1 MKLISPSLSGYSA
14 PLRLAI
20 FVLTL
25 LALWTP
31 LALPIYWRVSDPNWQ
46 SILTMPILY
55 GEFIFLVKFWGK
67 EVYQEPQI
75 LKCYGLEFTK
85 RNGQDLLKGL
95 SFGLITVMSL
105 LLLEGGLGWLTW
117 QLPDP
122 SSLPRIILEGCLI
135 SLGVGFAEE
144 LLFRGWL
151 LNELQRDYSPTPS
164 LWADAAIFATLHYIK
179 PVEEMLKNLPAFPGL
194 LLLGLTLVWAKRSCQ
209 GRLGL
214 PMGFH
219 GGLVWGYYIINTGQL
234 VVYSHQVSDWLTGIS
249 KNPIAGIMGILLL
262 GIIAVFMRR
271 GAIAADSRWSE

>member
-1 MKLISPSLSGYSA
+1 MKLSFTSLGEFSA

-25 LALWTP
+25 LSLWAP
-31 LALPIYWRVSDPNWQ
+31 LALPIYWLVSDLNWE
-46 SILTMPILY
+46 SILTMTLLY
-55 GEFIFLVKFWGK
+55 GEFIFLVKYWGK
-67 EVYQEPQI
+67 QVYQEPQI
-75 LKCYGLEFTK
+75 LRCYGLEFTVK
-85 RNGQDLLKGL
+85 NGHELLRGL
-95 SFGLITVMSL
+95 TLGAIALFGL

-117 QLPDP
+117 QLPATTN
-122 SSLPRIILEGCLI
+122 LPQVIFEGFLV

-151 LNELQRDYSPTPS
+151 LNELERDYSQTAS
-164 LWADAAIFATLHYIK
+164 LWADATIFATLHYIK
-179 PVEEMLKNLPAFPGL
+179 PIEEMLRNIPAFPGL

-214 PMGFH
+214 PIGFH

-234 VVYSHQVSDWLTGIS
+234 VVYSDGVSDWLTGIS
-249 KNPIAGIMGILLL
+249 RNPIAGIMGMLVL

-271 GAIAADSRWSE
+271 GAIAIEPQ